1 MKNIPRDRWNTFRG
15 FANRVGTF
23 PNGTDLNLSRVL
35 ASVPNRDGDVC
46 EEETRTWSPL
56 LLPRMIFSLLP
67 LLLLLLLPSFTYYFG
82 STLFCSRL
90 SYFSLIHRARW
101 VIRGRREMV
110 DLAANL
116 NKYGHARPK
125 ERWTKGRELGSASE
139 TSLRNAWV
147 RTSRCGKFISFS
159 HYRHLFDFLF
169 FNPILQSAS

>member
-1 MKNIPRDRWNTFRG
+1 MATYARKKQERG
-15 FANRVGTF
+15 LLFSCPEWSSLF
-23 PNGTDLNLSRVL
+23 FLFYSFSCFLLSPITL
-35 ASVPNRDGDVC
+35 ALPCSV
-46 EEETRTWSPL
+46 
-56 LLPRMIFSLLP
+56 
-67 LLLLLLLPSFTYYFG
+67 
-82 STLFCSRL
+82 SRL

-159 HYRHLFDFLF
+159 HFVTPWFSF
-169 FNPILQSAS
+169 LQSNFTERKLDRSITSRDIFFLASWEIYFWNFTFSFFKYAVL

>member
-1 MKNIPRDRWNTFRG
+1 MATYARKKQERG
-15 FANRVGTF
+15 LLFSCPEWSSLF
-23 PNGTDLNLSRVL
+23 FLFYSFSCFLLSPITL
-35 ASVPNRDGDVC
+35 ALPCSV
-46 EEETRTWSPL
+46 
-56 LLPRMIFSLLP
+56 
-67 LLLLLLLPSFTYYFG
+67 
-82 STLFCSRL
+82 SRL

-159 HYRHLFDFLF
+159 HYRHSLIFFSSIQFYRAQARSIDHFARHFFSSVLRNLFLKFHIFFL
-169 FNPILQSAS
+169 